1 MYPFLPT
8 VAASVVSSYFLH
20 PWFTPNPMSVLC
32 STAELLPSVT
42 TGLLF
47 SLGEKVLC
55 FHGPLLYEAK
65 CIKAQV
71 KDKQTK
77 YFIHYSGWNKN
88 WDEWVP
94 ESRVL
99 KFNDVNLQKQKELE
113 KAHLKG
119 KKNKTTKPKKEIDKE
134 RSSTPSQ
141 EKPQKQ
147 KGGAA
152 ASAATSHQPASSQ
165 ASESGGESHRKKR
178 SRLDP
183 HVESEE
189 AFLARVE
196 IKVRIP
202 DELKP
207 WLVDDWDL
215 ITRQKKLVQLPCNVT
230 VDHILADYV
239 KQKTSVK
246 GISSTKESAV
256 LEVTN
261 GLKEYFNV
269 MLGSQL
275 LYKFERPQ
283 YADVLNERPDTPM
296 SQIYGAIHLL
306 RLFVK
311 LGSMLAYT
319 PLDEK
324 SVQLLLH
331 HIHDFLKYMARNSQL
346 FSLNDYTIAPPDY
359 QRKAI

>member
-1 MYPFLPT
+1 MAPKARFQD
-8 VAASVVSSYFLH
+8 
-20 PWFTPNPMSVLC
+20 
-32 STAELLPSVT
+32 
-42 TGLLF
+42 
-47 SLGEKVLC
+47 GEKVLC

-113 KAHLKG
+113 KAHLKN
-119 KKNKTTKPKKEIDKE
+119 KKNKVVKPKKELEKE

-147 KGGAA
+147 KAAAAA
-152 ASAATSHQPASSQ
+152 ASSSTPSTPVPSTSASGQTSQ
-165 ASESGGESHRKKR
+165 ETGTESHRKKR
-178 SRLDP
+178 NRLDP

-189 AFLARVE
+189 AFLSRVE

-239 KQKTSVK
+239 KQKTSAK
-246 GISSTKESAV
+246 GISSNKESAV
-256 LEVTN
+256 IEVTN
-261 GLKEYFNV
+261 GLREYFNV

-283 YADVLNERPDTPM
+283 YAEVLNERPDTQM

-311 LGSMLAYT
+311 LGGMLAYT

-324 SVQLLLH
+324 STQLLLN

-346 FSLNDYTIAPPDY
+346 FSLSDYTVAPPDY